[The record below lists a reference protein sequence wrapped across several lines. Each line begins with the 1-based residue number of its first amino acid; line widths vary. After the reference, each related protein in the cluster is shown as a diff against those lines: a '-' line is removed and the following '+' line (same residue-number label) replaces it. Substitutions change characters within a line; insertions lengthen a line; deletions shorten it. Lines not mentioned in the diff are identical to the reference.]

1 MKELSYREMGLT
13 DEEYQ
18 KAVELLGRTPNYLE
32 LGMFAVMWSE
42 HCGYKNSRPLLKRF
56 PTQGPQVIQGPGENA
71 GVVDIGDQQALVFK
85 IESHNHPSAIEPYQG
100 AATGVGGIVR
110 DIFTMG
116 ARPIALLNSLRFGQL
131 EEAQVK
137 ALFAGV
143 VKGIGDYGNCIGVP
157 TVGGEVYFNASYR
170 GNPLVNAMCVGLA
183 HRDELT
189 FAVASEAGSPIM
201 LVGAKTGRD
210 GIHGATF
217 ASEQLSQSSAEKRPA
232 VQVGDPFMEKLLI
245 EACLELIKEGLV
257 AGMQDLGAAGLTSS
271 IAEIASKKGRGVEI
285 DVLKVPRREAGMT
298 PYEVMLSESQER
310 MLVVPREG
318 KQGRITEIFAKW
330 GLDAAVIGRVT
341 GDGLFKVFEGQELK
355 ASVPVLALTESCP
368 VYTRQGQEPIYY
380 KEKQAFEWGALP
392 DEFNEKTLLTLLASP
407 NIASKKWVY
416 SQYDHQVMLNTV
428 VLPGQ
433 GDAAVLRIKGY
444 AKGIALVTDCNARMV
459 YLDPLR
465 GGMLAV
471 CEAARNLACVG
482 ARPLA
487 LTNCLNFGNPENPTI
502 YWQMREAIEGMSR
515 AAAILNT
522 PVVGG
527 NVSLYNETEAGA
539 IFPTPVI
546 GMVGLIDNI
555 ENRLDMAIKNSGEI
569 IALLGG
575 LSTELGGAEYL
586 ALIHGEESGA
596 VPEPDLMREKALI
609 DLLLELSAKRLLSSC
624 HDVSEG
630 GLAVALAEMAI
641 AGAMGFTVDLPGVRG
656 RADEVMFSEA
666 PGRVVVSLPERN
678 FGEVEALAKIYDV
691 NIHRLGTTGGRLLR
705 YNVEGRQE
713 VSIALEQAA
722 RSWEEAIACH
732 MS

>member
-1 MKELSYREMGLT
+1 
-13 DEEYQ
+13 
-18 KAVELLGRTPNYLE
+18 
-32 LGMFAVMWSE
+32 
-42 HCGYKNSRPLLKRF
+42 
-56 PTQGPQVIQGPGENA
+56 
-71 GVVDIGDQQALVFK
+71 
-85 IESHNHPSAIEPYQG
+85 
-100 AATGVGGIVR
+100 
-110 DIFTMG
+110 
-116 ARPIALLNSLRFGQL
+116 
-131 EEAQVK
+131 
-137 ALFAGV
+137 
-143 VKGIGDYGNCIGVP
+143 
-157 TVGGEVYFNASYR
+157 
-170 GNPLVNAMCVGLA
+170 
-183 HRDELT
+183 
-189 FAVASEAGSPIM
+189 
-201 LVGAKTGRD
+201 
-210 GIHGATF
+210 
-217 ASEQLSQSSAEKRPA
+217 
-232 VQVGDPFMEKLLI
+232 
-245 EACLELIKEGLV
+245 
-257 AGMQDLGAAGLTSS
+257 
-271 IAEIASKKGRGVEI
+271 
-285 DVLKVPRREAGMT
+285 
-298 PYEVMLSESQER
+298 
-310 MLVVPREG
+310 
-318 KQGRITEIFAKW
+318 
-330 GLDAAVIGRVT
+330 
-341 GDGLFKVFEGQELK
+341 
-355 ASVPVLALTESCP
+355 
-368 VYTRQGQEPIYY
+368 
-380 KEKQAFEWGALP
+380 
-392 DEFNEKTLLTLLASP
+392 
-407 NIASKKWVY
+407 
-416 SQYDHQVMLNTV
+416 
-428 VLPGQ
+428 
-433 GDAAVLRIKGY
+433 
-444 AKGIALVTDCNARMV
+444 MV